1 MNYSMFLFK
10 YNKNLLKIKKYCSL
24 AESSKSPAS
33 IANIP
38 CLSHFQ
44 KYKNDIQVD

>member
-1 MNYSMFLFK
+1 MVK

-24 AESSKSPAS
+24 AELSKSPAS

-44 KYKNDIQVD
+44 EYKNDMQVD